1 LIKSMTGYGRGDATS
16 ERERITVETKSVNN
30 RFLEI
35 VVRMPKQFLPLE
47 ERVKKIV
54 QEKLNRGRVDVFIS
68 LEETGENKRMVKVDK
83 ELGLAYYNSLKEL
96 AATCKIPENID
107 LIRMYLLPG
116 LLTLEEEE
124 KDLESVWLVIKEA
137 LVKSVDALVG
147 MRAIEGAKL
156 AQDLLHRKR
165 LVSDCVRQ
173 IGERSPV
180 IVTEYQEK
188 MHQRVQEL
196 LGQIEIDESKL
207 ANEIAFFADKASITE
222 ELVRLESHFNQMENI
237 LSCDDTVGRKLD
249 FLVQEMNREINTIG
263 SKANDLTVSHLVV
276 AVKSELEKV
285 REQVQNIE

>member
-1 LIKSMTGYGRGDATS
+1 MIKSMTGYGRGDATS

-68 LEETGENKRMVKVDK
+68 LEETGEKKRMVKVDK

-96 AATCKIPENID
+96 AEICKIPENID
-107 LIRMYLLPG
+107 LIRMSLLPG

-222 ELVRLESHFNQMENI
+222 ELVRLESHLNQMENI

-263 SKANDLTVSHLVV
+263 SKANDLTISHLVV